1 MVDDELLQ
9 ILVCPQTQQSLTAAN
24 TKVLDQINS
33 AISAGTLTNKQGAS
47 VTEYLQEAL
56 MTQDGSLLYPIR
68 EGIPVMLID
77 ESINMTDTEPI

>member
-1 MVDDELLQ
+1 MVDDELLR

-24 TKVLDQINS
+24 TEVLDQINS
-33 AISAGTLTNKQGAS
+33 AISAGTLTNKQGAL